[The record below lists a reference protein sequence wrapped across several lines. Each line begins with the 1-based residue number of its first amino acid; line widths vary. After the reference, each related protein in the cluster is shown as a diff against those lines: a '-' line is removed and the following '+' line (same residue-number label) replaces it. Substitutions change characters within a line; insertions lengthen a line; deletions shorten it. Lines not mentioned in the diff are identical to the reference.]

1 VLGVILQK
9 TSKSNMVVE
18 RISEGMK
25 KTYTMLISSK
35 KIIIALSLLVLSGC
49 SIIPGSHMEGVD
61 VEPETSTLEQDLS
74 NINISVIDSSLIS
87 RLKDSQQTYSQ
98 AKKYTPVVTD
108 TYDYVLGVGDVLSI
122 GVWDH
127 PELTIPAAVQRTA
140 EFDGFRIQS
149 DGTITYAYAANVQA
163 AGKTIKQLHDV
174 LVTKLSEVIEKPQI
188 DLKVVGFKSQ
198 RTYVTGEVKK
208 PGVFAI
214 SEIPLTLIDALNLA
228 GGLSERA
235 DWRTVSFTRNNQ
247 VETIKLDD
255 FYTKGDISQNRL
267 LRHGDIIHVN
277 RTDNQKVFVL
287 GDVSK
292 AGSIEINRY
301 GLSLAEALS
310 DVGGLNERT
319 ANANGIFVLRKRPL
333 NEEGIIADVYQLHAQ
348 NVVALVLADQFK
360 LQPRDIV
367 YVTTAPI
374 ARWNR
379 LISQLVPTVEAL
391 ESISTI
397 KTQGNFF

>member
-1 VLGVILQK
+1 
-9 TSKSNMVVE
+9 
-18 RISEGMK
+18 
-25 KTYTMLISSK
+25 MLISSK
-35 KIIIALSLLVLSGC
+35 KIIIALSLLLLSGC
-49 SIIPGSHMEGVD
+49 NIIPGSHMEGVD

-87 RLKDSQQTYSQ
+87 RLKDSQQAYSQ
-98 AKKYTPVVTD
+98 AKKYTPVITEG
-108 TYDYVLGVGDVLSI
+108 YDYVLGVGDVLSI

-140 EFDGFRIQS
+140 DFDGFRIQA
-149 DGTITYAYAANVQA
+149 DGTITYAYAANVLA
-163 AGKTIKQLHDV
+163 AGKTIRQLHEV
-174 LVTKLSEVIEKPQI
+174 LVDKLSEVIEKPQL

-198 RTYVTGEVKK
+198 RTYVTGEVRN
-208 PGVFAI
+208 PGVFPI

-235 DWRTVSFTRNNQ
+235 DWRTVSFTRDNQ
-247 VETIKLDD
+247 VQTIKLDD

-310 DVGGLNERT
+310 DVGGINERT
-319 ANANGIFVLRKRPL
+319 ANANGVFVLRKRPD
-333 NEEGIIADVYQLHAQ
+333 NEEGIIADVYQLYAQ

-397 KTQGNFF
+397 KTQGNLF

>member
-1 VLGVILQK
+1 
-9 TSKSNMVVE
+9 
-18 RISEGMK
+18 
-25 KTYTMLISSK
+25 
-35 KIIIALSLLVLSGC
+35 
-49 SIIPGSHMEGVD
+49 MEGVD

-87 RLKDSQQTYSQ
+87 RLKDSQQTYSP
-98 AKKYTPVVTD
+98 AKKYTPVD
-108 TYDYVLGVGDVLSI
+108 IEGYDYVLGVGDVLSI

-140 EFDGFRIQS
+140 DFDGFRIQA
-149 DGTITYAYAANVQA
+149 DGTITYAYAENIIA
-163 AGKTIKQLHDV
+163 AGKTIRQLHQI
-174 LVTKLSEVIEKPQI
+174 LVAKLSEVIEKPQI

-198 RTYVTGEVKK
+198 RAYVTGEVKK
-208 PGVFAI
+208 PGVQAI

-235 DWRTVSFTRNNQ
+235 DWRTVSFTRDNQ
-247 VETIKLDD
+247 VQTIKLDD

-267 LRHGDIIHVN
+267 LKHGDIIHVN

-310 DVGGLNERT
+310 DVGGLNEGT
-319 ANANGIFVLRKRPL
+319 ANANGIFVLRKRPE
-333 NEEGIIADVYQLHAQ
+333 NEGGIIADVYQLYAQ

-397 KTQGNFF
+397 KAQGKIF

>member
-1 VLGVILQK
+1 
-9 TSKSNMVVE
+9 
-18 RISEGMK
+18 
-25 KTYTMLISSK
+25 
-35 KIIIALSLLVLSGC
+35 
-49 SIIPGSHMEGVD
+49 MEGVD

-87 RLKDSQQTYSQ
+87 RLKDSQLVYSQ

-108 TYDYVLGVGDVLSI
+108 SYDYVLGIGDVLSI

-140 EFDGFRIQS
+140 EFDGFRIQA

-163 AGKTIKQLHDV
+163 AGKTIRQLHDV
-174 LVTKLSEVIEKPQI
+174 LVKKLSEVIEKPQI

-198 RTYVTGEVKK
+198 RAYVTGEVKK
-208 PGVFAI
+208 PGVLAI

-235 DWRTVSFTRNNQ
+235 DWRTVSFTRENQ
-247 VETIKLDD
+247 TETIRLDD

-267 LRHGDIIHVN
+267 LKHGDIIHVN

-287 GDVSK
+287 GDVNK

-319 ANANGIFVLRKRPL
+319 ANANGVFVLRKRPV
-333 NEEGIIADVYQLHAQ
+333 NEEGIIADVYQLYAQ

>member
-1 VLGVILQK
+1 
-9 TSKSNMVVE
+9 
-18 RISEGMK
+18 
-25 KTYTMLISSK
+25 MLISSK
-35 KIIIALSLLVLSGC
+35 KIIISLSLLLLSGC

-74 NINISVIDSSLIS
+74 NINISVIDSSLIA
-87 RLKDSQQTYSQ
+87 RLKDSQKAYTQ
-98 AKKYTPVVTD
+98 AKKYTPMITEG
-108 TYDYVLGVGDVLSI
+108 YDYVLGIGDVLSI

-140 EFDGFRIQS
+140 EFDGFRIQA
-149 DGTITYAYAANVQA
+149 DGTITYAYAANVPA
-163 AGKTIKQLHDV
+163 AGKTIRQLHQV
-174 LVTKLSEVIEKPQI
+174 LVEKLSQVIEKPQI

-198 RTYVTGEVKK
+198 RAYVTGEVKK
-208 PGVFAI
+208 PGVLPI

-235 DWRTVSFTRNNQ
+235 DWRTVSFTRDNQ
-247 VETIKLDD
+247 VQTIKLDD
-255 FYTKGDISQNRL
+255 FYTQGDISQNRL

-287 GDVSK
+287 GDVNK

-319 ANANGIFVLRKRPL
+319 ANANGVFVLRKRPD
-333 NEEGIIADVYQLHAQ
+333 NKEGIIADVYQLYAQ

-379 LISQLVPTVEAL
+379 LISQLVPTVQAL

>member
-1 VLGVILQK
+1 
-9 TSKSNMVVE
+9 
-18 RISEGMK
+18 
-25 KTYTMLISSK
+25 MLISSK
-35 KIIIALSLLVLSGC
+35 KIIIALSLLLLSGC
-49 SIIPGSHMEGVD
+49 SIIPGSHMEGID

-74 NINISVIDSSLIS
+74 NINISIIDSSLIS
-87 RLKDSQQTYSQ
+87 QLKDSQQTYSQ

-108 TYDYVLGVGDVLSI
+108 SYDYVLGVGDVLSI

-140 EFDGFRIQS
+140 EFDGFRIQA

-163 AGKTIKQLHDV
+163 AGKTIRQLHDV
-174 LVTKLSEVIEKPQI
+174 LVKKLSEVIEKPQI

-198 RTYVTGEVKK
+198 RAYVTGEVKK
-208 PGVFAI
+208 PGVLAI

-247 VETIKLDD
+247 VQTIKLDD

-267 LRHGDIIHVN
+267 LKHGDIIHVN

-319 ANANGIFVLRKRPL
+319 ANANGVFVLRKRPE

>member
-1 VLGVILQK
+1 
-9 TSKSNMVVE
+9 M
-18 RISEGMK
+18 
-25 KTYTMLISSK
+25 
-35 KIIIALSLLVLSGC
+35 
-49 SIIPGSHMEGVD
+49 IPGSHMEGVD
-61 VEPETSTLEQDLS
+61 ADPETSTLEQDLS
-74 NINISVIDSSLIS
+74 NINISVIDSALIS
-87 RLKDSQQTYSQ
+87 QLKNSQQAYSQ
-98 AKKYTPVVTD
+98 AKKTTPMITEG
-108 TYDYVLGVGDVLSI
+108 YDYVLGIGDVLSI

-140 EFDGFRIQS
+140 EFDGFRIQT
-149 DGTITYAYAANVQA
+149 DGTLTYAYAANIPA
-163 AGKTIKQLHDV
+163 AGKTIRELHKV
-174 LVTKLSEVIEKPQI
+174 LVAKLSEVIEKPQL

-235 DWRTVSFTRNNQ
+235 DWRTVNFTRNNQ
-247 VETIKLDD
+247 TEIIRLDD
-255 FYTKGDISQNRL
+255 FYTQGDITQNRL
-267 LRHGDIIHVN
+267 LQHGDIIHVN

-310 DVGGLNERT
+310 DVGGLNEKT
-319 ANANGIFVLRKRPL
+319 ANANGVFVLRKRPA
-333 NEEGIIADVYQLHAQ
+333 NEEGVIADVYQLYAQ

-379 LISQLVPTVEAL
+379 LISQLVPTVQAL

>member
-1 VLGVILQK
+1 
-9 TSKSNMVVE
+9 M
-18 RISEGMK
+18 
-25 KTYTMLISSK
+25 
-35 KIIIALSLLVLSGC
+35 
-49 SIIPGSHMEGVD
+49 IPGSHLEGID

-74 NINISVIDSSLIS
+74 NVNISIIDSALIA
-87 RLKDSQQTYSQ
+87 RLKDSQQAYAQ
-98 AKKYTPVVTD
+98 AKKHFPVITEG
-108 TYDYVLGVGDVLSI
+108 YDYVLGIGDVLSI

-140 EFDGFRIQS
+140 EFDGFRIQA
-149 DGTITYAYAANVQA
+149 DGTITYAYAANIPA
-163 AGKTIKQLHDV
+163 AGKTIRQLHQV
-174 LVTKLSEVIEKPQI
+174 LVAKLSQVIEKPQL
-188 DLKVVGFKSQ
+188 DLKVVSFRSQ
-198 RTYVTGEVKK
+198 KTYVTGEVNK

-214 SEIPLTLIDALNLA
+214 TEIPLTLIDAINKA

-247 VETIKLDD
+247 TEIIRLDD

-267 LRHGDIIHVN
+267 LKHGDIIHVN

-287 GDVSK
+287 GDVKK

-310 DVGGLNERT
+310 DVGGLNEQT
-319 ANANGIFVLRKRPL
+319 ANANGVFVLRKRPV

-348 NVVALVLADQFK
+348 NVIALVLADQFQ

-379 LISQLVPTVEAL
+379 LISQLVPTVQAL
-391 ESISTI
+391 DSISTI
-397 KTQGNFF
+397 KTQGAFF

>member
-1 VLGVILQK
+1 MLK
-9 TSKSNMVVE
+9 YSKELVV
-18 RISEGMK
+18 S
-25 KTYTMLISSK
+25 
-35 KIIIALSLLVLSGC
+35 LSLLILSGC
-49 SIIPGSHMEGVD
+49 SMIPGSHMEGVD
-61 VEPETSTLEQDLS
+61 VDPETSTLEQDLS
-74 NINISVIDSSLIS
+74 NVNIAVIDSSLIS
-87 RLKDSQQTYSQ
+87 RLKDSQKAYSQ
-98 AKKYTPVVTD
+98 AKKQTPMLTEG
-108 TYDYVLGVGDVLSI
+108 YDYVLGIGDVLSI

-140 EFDGFRIQS
+140 EFDGFRIQA
-149 DGTITYAYAANVQA
+149 DGTITYAYAANVPA
-163 AGKTIKQLHDV
+163 AGKTIRQLHDV
-174 LVTKLSEVIEKPQI
+174 LVKKLSKVIEKPQL

-198 RTYVTGEVKK
+198 RAYVTGEVKK

-235 DWRTVSFTRNNQ
+235 DWRTVNFTRDNQ
-247 VETIKLDD
+247 TEIIKLDD
-255 FYTKGDISQNRL
+255 FYTQGDISQNRL
-267 LRHGDIIHVN
+267 IKHGDIIHVN

-287 GDVSK
+287 GDVNK

-310 DVGGLNERT
+310 DVGGLNEQT
-319 ANANGIFVLRKRPL
+319 ANANGVFVLRKRPE
-333 NEEGIIADVYQLHAQ
+333 NEEGIVADVYQLHAQ

-360 LQPRDIV
+360 LQARDIV

-379 LISQLVPTVEAL
+379 LIQQIVPTLQGL
-391 ESISTI
+391 ENISTI
-397 KTQGNFF
+397 KNQGAFF

>member
-1 VLGVILQK
+1 
-9 TSKSNMVVE
+9 M
-18 RISEGMK
+18 
-25 KTYTMLISSK
+25 
-35 KIIIALSLLVLSGC
+35 
-49 SIIPGSHMEGVD
+49 IPGSHMEGVD
-61 VEPETSTLEQDLS
+61 VDPETSTLEQDLS
-74 NINISVIDSSLIS
+74 NVNISVIDSALIS
-87 RLKDSQQTYSQ
+87 RLKDSQQAYNQ
-98 AKKYTPVVTD
+98 AKTHTPVITEG
-108 TYDYVLGVGDVLSI
+108 YDYVLGVGDVLSI

-140 EFDGFRIQS
+140 EFDGFRIQA
-149 DGTITYAYAANVQA
+149 DGTITYAYAANVPA
-163 AGKTIKQLHDV
+163 AGKTIRQLHKT
-174 LVTKLSEVIEKPQI
+174 LVDKLSQVIEKPQL

-235 DWRTVSFTRNNQ
+235 DWRTVSFTRENKT
-247 VETIKLDD
+247 ETIRLDD
-255 FYTKGDISQNRL
+255 FYTQGDISQNRL
-267 LRHGDIIHVN
+267 LKHGDIIHVN

-287 GDVSK
+287 GDVNK

-310 DVGGLNERT
+310 DVGGLNEQT
-319 ANANGIFVLRKRPL
+319 ANANGIFVMRHRPK
-333 NEEGIIADVYQLHAQ
+333 NDEGIIADVYQLHAQ

-379 LISQLVPTVEAL
+379 LIQQLVPTLQGL
-391 ESISTI
+391 ENISTV
-397 KTQGNFF
+397 KAQGSIL

>member
-1 VLGVILQK
+1 MLRYILHIRTKIQG
-9 TSKSNMVVE
+9 SNCTKRRNE
-18 RISEGMK
+18 KI
-25 KTYTMLISSK
+25 YAMLKYSK
-35 KIIIALSLLVLSGC
+35 KLIVSFSLLILSGC
-49 SIIPGSHMEGVD
+49 SMIPGSHLEGID

-74 NINISVIDSSLIS
+74 NVNISIIDSALIA
-87 RLKDSQQTYSQ
+87 RLKDSQQAYAQ
-98 AKKYTPVVTD
+98 AKKHFPVITEG
-108 TYDYVLGVGDVLSI
+108 YDYVLGIGDVLSI

-140 EFDGFRIQS
+140 EFDGFRIQA
-149 DGTITYAYAANVQA
+149 DGTITYAYAANIPA
-163 AGKTIKQLHDV
+163 AGKTIRQLHQV
-174 LVTKLSEVIEKPQI
+174 LVAKLSQVIEKPQL
-188 DLKVVGFKSQ
+188 DLKVVSFRSQ
-198 RTYVTGEVKK
+198 KTYVTGEVNK

-214 SEIPLTLIDALNLA
+214 TEIPLTLIDAINKA

-247 VETIKLDD
+247 TEIIRLDD

-267 LRHGDIIHVN
+267 LKHGDIIHVN

-287 GDVSK
+287 GDVKK

-310 DVGGLNERT
+310 DVGGLNEQT
-319 ANANGIFVLRKRPL
+319 ANANGVFVLRKRPV

-348 NVVALVLADQFK
+348 NVIALVLADQFQ

-379 LISQLVPTVEAL
+379 LISQLVPTVQAL
-391 ESISTI
+391 DSISTI
-397 KTQGNFF
+397 KTQGAFF

>member
-1 VLGVILQK
+1 MLK
-9 TSKSNMVVE
+9 YSKELVV
-18 RISEGMK
+18 S
-25 KTYTMLISSK
+25 
-35 KIIIALSLLVLSGC
+35 LSLLVLSGC
-49 SIIPGSHMEGVD
+49 SMIPGSHMEGVD

-74 NINISVIDSSLIS
+74 NINISVIDSTLIS
-87 RLKDSQQTYSQ
+87 QLKESQQVHSQ
-98 AKKYTPVVTD
+98 TKKHSPMITEG
-108 TYDYVLGVGDVLSI
+108 YDYVLGIGDVLSI

-140 EFDGFRIQS
+140 EFDGFRIQA
-149 DGTITYAYAANVQA
+149 DGTITYAYAANVPA
-163 AGKTIKQLHDV
+163 AGKTIRQLHEV
-174 LVTKLSEVIEKPQI
+174 LVAKLSKVIEKPQL

-235 DWRTVSFTRNNQ
+235 DWRTVNFTRNNQ
-247 VETIKLDD
+247 TEIIRLDD
-255 FYTKGDISQNRL
+255 FYTRGDITQNRL
-267 LRHGDIIHVN
+267 LKHGDIIHVN

-310 DVGGLNERT
+310 DVGGLNEQT
-319 ANANGIFVLRKRPL
+319 ANANGVFVLRKRPA
-333 NEEGIIADVYQLHAQ
+333 NEEGVIADVYQLHAQ

-379 LISQLVPTVEAL
+379 LISQLVPTVQAL
-391 ESISTI
+391 ENISTI
-397 KTQGNFF
+397 KNQGAFF

>member
-1 VLGVILQK
+1 
-9 TSKSNMVVE
+9 
-18 RISEGMK
+18 
-25 KTYTMLISSK
+25 MLISSRNV
-35 KIIIALSLLVLSGC
+35 IIALSLLVLSGC

-61 VEPETSTLEQDLS
+61 VELETSTLEQDLS

-108 TYDYVLGVGDVLSI
+108 AYDYVLGVGDVLSI

-198 RTYVTGEVKK
+198 RAYVTGEVKK
-208 PGVFAI
+208 PGVLAI

-235 DWRTVSFTRNNQ
+235 DWRTVSFTRDNKVQ
-247 VETIKLDD
+247 TIKLDD

-319 ANANGIFVLRKRPL
+319 ANANGIFVLRKRPV
-333 NEEGIIADVYQLHAQ
+333 NEEGIIADVYQLYAQ

-379 LISQLVPTVEAL
+379 LISQLVPTVQAL

>member
-1 VLGVILQK
+1 MLK
-9 TSKSNMVVE
+9 YSKELVV
-18 RISEGMK
+18 S
-25 KTYTMLISSK
+25 
-35 KIIIALSLLVLSGC
+35 LSLLILSGC
-49 SIIPGSHMEGVD
+49 SMIPGSHIEGID
-61 VEPETSTLEQDLS
+61 VEMENSTLEQDLS
-74 NINISVIDSSLIS
+74 NVNISVIDSSLIS
-87 RLKDSQQTYSQ
+87 LLKNSQQTYSQ
-98 AKKYTPVVTD
+98 DKKNTPIITD
-108 TYDYVLGVGDVLSI
+108 DYDYVLGIGDVLSI

-140 EFDGFRIQS
+140 EFDGFRIQA
-149 DGTITYAYAANVQA
+149 DGTITYAYAANVLA
-163 AGKTIKQLHDV
+163 VGKTIKQLHKI
-174 LVTKLSEVIEKPQI
+174 LVEKLSQVIEKPQL

-198 RTYVTGEVKK
+198 RAYVTGEVKN
-208 PGVFAI
+208 PGVFPI
-214 SEIPLTLIDALNLA
+214 SEIPLTLIDALNRA

-235 DWRTVSFTRNNQ
+235 DWRTVNFTRDNKT
-247 VETIKLDD
+247 EIIRIDD
-255 FYTKGDISQNRL
+255 FYTRGDISQNRL
-267 LRHGDIIHVN
+267 LKHGDIIHVN

-287 GDVSK
+287 GDVAK

-310 DVGGLNERT
+310 DVGGLNEKT
-319 ANANGIFVLRKRPL
+319 ANANGVFVLRKRQD
-333 NEEGIIADVYQLHAQ
+333 NEKGVIADVYQLYAQ

-379 LISQLVPTVEAL
+379 LISQLVPTVQAL

-397 KTQGNFF
+397 KNQGTIF